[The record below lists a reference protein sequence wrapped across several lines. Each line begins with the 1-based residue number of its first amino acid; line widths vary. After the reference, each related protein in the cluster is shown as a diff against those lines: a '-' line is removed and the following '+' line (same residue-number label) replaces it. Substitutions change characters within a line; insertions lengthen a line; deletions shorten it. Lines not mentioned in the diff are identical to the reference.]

1 MFFKIDKK
9 TFFRKFMAVLIGD
22 AISAVGL
29 VFFLKPN
36 HMIAGGIEGISVLIE
51 YLTQIPLGL
60 LIVLFNLPILA
71 LAIFLLDRD
80 FAFFSVVSIFTMSG
94 YVTLYEYILPNF
106 AITNNIVLACI
117 YGGLFKGIGVGL
129 QFRNGAS
136 TGGLDIIAA
145 IMKRYYNI
153 SIGNVLLGLNFFIIG
168 FSAFIFNID
177 KALYTFVA
185 LAITYR
191 IIDIVQMGV
200 GKQKQVIIV
209 SKKDNEIAKQIQD
222 ITKRGVTYLSGEGA
236 YEHYNFKVMYIV
248 CKPRELVT
256 IKKIALELD
265 PEVFIT
271 ISDTS
276 EIVGKG
282 FRKIEI

>member
-1 MFFKIDKK
+1 M
-9 TFFRKFMAVLIGD
+9 LI
-22 AISAVGL
+22 L
-29 VFFLKPN
+29 V
-36 HMIAGGIEGISVLIE
+36 
-51 YLTQIPLGL
+51 
-60 LIVLFNLPILA
+60 FNLPILV

-80 FAFFSVVSIFTMSG
+80 FAFFSVISIFTLSG
-94 YVTLYEYILPNF
+94 YVTLYEYILPGFSVTQNV
-106 AITNNIVLACI
+106 VLACI
-117 YGGLFKGIGVGL
+117 YGGLFRGIGVGI

-145 IMKRYYNI
+145 IMKKYYNI
-153 SIGNVLLGLNFFIIG
+153 SIGKVLMAINFFIIG
-168 FSAFIFNID
+168 FSAFIFDVD

-185 LAITYR
+185 LAITYK

-200 GKQKQVIIV
+200 GKQKQVIII
-209 SKKDNEIAKQIQD
+209 SKNDKEIAKEIQEE
-222 ITKRGVTYLSGEGA
+222 IRRGVTYLEGEGA
-236 YEHYNFKVMYIV
+236 YEHHKFKVMYIV

-256 IKKIALELD
+256 IKKIALDLD
-265 PEVFIT
+265 PHVFLT